1 MINYESKLD
10 NESKMP
16 GYVTAACGQAKFR
29 DDKPII
35 GAVTSDNAGT
45 LYSRQA
51 SLSYGYRHS
60 IEVFTGRCNQVDFA
74 ASGLIGTT
82 VAYSIL
88 RTPY

>member
-45 LYSRQA
+45 WRHESCQYN
-51 SLSYGYRHS
+51 YG
-60 IEVFTGRCNQVDFA
+60 
-74 ASGLIGTT
+74 
-82 VAYSIL
+82 
-88 RTPY
+88 